1 MFLQKTYQ
9 AASQQCLRYQPHL
22 SPSGPALPPAPR
34 RWKYDSHWLPNFA
47 RRCPRSCGHRHASAV
62 HGATGEWL
70 QTNMLQTNGVQKP
83 RLTTRIM
90 KKLKR
95 KWMAKTSLSTLVGF
109 FRLQLYFLNGN
120 CLVWGRF
127 PSKNQTVP
135 KLKNPAQTAIKFAS
149 LRDLTRSLPFRP
161 AARWNCFAPCS
172 TGPLS
177 STTRRHH
184 GYDTQ
189 CAPAKFSSIA
199 S

>member
-1 MFLQKTYQ
+1 MASNQYAPNQRSPETQ
-9 AASQQCLRYQPHL
+9 ADNKAHEEVKKKMD
-22 SPSGPALPPAPR
+22 GKNLPVNVG
-34 RWKYDSHWLPNFA
+34 WFFS
-47 RRCPRSCGHRHASAV
+47 SSRHS
-62 HGATGEWL
+62 
-70 QTNMLQTNGVQKP
+70 
-83 RLTTRIM
+83 
-90 KKLKR
+90 
-95 KWMAKTSLSTLVGF
+95 S
-109 FRLQLYFLNGN
+109 QLYFLNGN
-120 CLVWGRF
+120 CLVWGKF

-177 STTRRHH
+177 STTRHHH